1 MTATATATAMRA
13 VLFPGDRKVI
23 LHDRAV
29 PEPGPG
35 EALIKT
41 RASAICR
48 SDMGLYTGN
57 SAIVGGDTAG
67 KGLIVPGHEP
77 AGEVIAVGAGTEW
90 VKVGDRVAGYLPIGC
105 GHCEHC
111 RAGYF
116 MLCAEWKCLG
126 FDVDGGDADYH
137 VLPERN
143 CLLLPNQISYVAGAL
158 MTDMI
163 GTQYHTQ
170 KVLGVTAANT
180 VAVFGLGPMGA
191 AAVLIAKALGARVI
205 AIDVLDARLEM
216 ARELGAAEVVN
227 SATEDVLARVN
238 ALVGDRGVD
247 TAIDC
252 SGAPAAQNAA
262 LDIAAKRGAVA
273 FVGESRS
280 TQINPS
286 DQIIRK
292 LLTVVG
298 GWYFPVSEWDEICRF
313 VLEHEIPV
321 ESLVTHRFSL
331 DEAAEAFRAF
341 DARETEKAV
350 FTWN

>member
-1 MTATATATAMRA
+1 MTVTATRMRA
-13 VLFPGDRKVI
+13 VLFPGDRQVV
-23 LHDRAV
+23 LDERAI

-35 EALIKT
+35 EVLIKT

-57 SAIVGGDTAG
+57 SNIVGGEDAG
-67 KGLIVPGHEP
+67 QGSVVPGHEP
-77 AGEVIAVGAGTEW
+77 AGEVVAVGDRAEW
-90 VKVGDRVAGYLPIGC
+90 IKVGDRVAGYLPIGC

-111 RAGYF
+111 RAGYT
-116 MLCAEWKCLG
+116 MLCEEWKCVG

-137 VLPERN
+137 LLPERN
-143 CLLLPNQISYVAGAL
+143 CLLLPDEISYKAGAL

-170 KVLGVTAANT
+170 KVLGVNATST
-180 VAVFGLGPMGA
+180 VAVFGMGPMGA
-191 AAVLIAKALGARVI
+191 AAVMIAAALGARVVAVDI
-205 AIDVLDARLEM
+205 LDERLEM
-216 ARELGAAEVVN
+216 ARKLGADSVIN
-227 SATEDVLARVN
+227 SGSEDP
-238 ALVGDRGVD
+238 VGRLREITGGRGVEV
-247 TAIDC
+247 AIDC
-252 SGAPAAQNAA
+252 SGAPPAQNAA
-262 LDIAAKRGAVA
+262 LDSAAKRGAVA

-280 TQINPS
+280 TTINPS

-298 GWYFPVSEWDEICRF
+298 GWYFPIHEWDEICRF
-313 VLEHEIPV
+313 VTSHQLPV
-321 ESLVTHRFSL
+321 ESLITHEFSL

-350 FTWN
+350 FVWN